1 MSTFSAKIAAATR
14 RAVLASVLGAGVTA
28 TVVGFAGAAHAAQ
41 AAGPSFNPADGM
53 YGNPTA
59 AARYWQR
66 QHESDCAEMSAA
78 DVIGEITGHEPTEQQ
93 IDAVAENA
101 RSTVHPGA
109 IHTPP
114 GGTSLPDIPVLLA
127 HYGIQSRDTYFNNLS
142 GLERDLAE
150 GHKLIVF
157 VNNGAL
163 DKPAEKWGPA
173 SHLVVVTGIDTKHGV
188 VHLNNSIHVEGGNQQ
203 VSTATF
209 EKAWALGN
217 NWADVTK

>member
-1 MSTFSAKIAAATR
+1 MTTFSAKIAAATR
-14 RAVLASVLGAGVTA
+14 RTGLAAVLGAGAAA
-28 TVVGFAGAAHAAQ
+28 TVVGFAGAAHAAP
-41 AAGPSFNPADGM
+41 AAGPSSKPAAGM

-66 QHESDCAEMSAA
+66 QHESDCAEMSVA
-78 DVIGEITGHEPTEQQ
+78 DVVGEITGHEPTEQQ
-93 IDAVAENA
+93 IDAVAENT

-109 IHTPP
+109 IHKPP

-127 HYGIQSRDTYFNNLS
+127 HYGIQSKDNYLNNLS
-142 GLERDLAE
+142 GLEQDLAD
-150 GHKLIVF
+150 GRKVIVF

-163 DKPAEKWGPA
+163 DNPAGKWGPA
-173 SHLVVVTGIDTKHGV
+173 GHLVVVTGIDTKHGV

-203 VSTATF
+203 VSIATF
-209 EKAWALGN
+209 EKAWALGD